1 MKKKK
6 LNLKELKLKSFVQ
19 ELSKE
24 QQNNTKGGYLRERA
38 HWNSISVR
46 GKRFT
51 EIATRSGISD
61 NLDGFK
67 H

>member
-6 LNLKELKLKSFVQ
+6 LNLKELKLKSFVK
-19 ELSKE
+19 ELSKD
-24 QQNNTKGGYLRERA
+24 QQNNTKGGYLRERSE
-38 HWNSISVR
+38 WNAISIR

-51 EIATRSGISD
+51 EIATRSGLND